1 MHIIQEYKNK
11 CTIDIPSFPSANK
24 VLPRAWGDVV
34 KQMRHTVV
42 HTENVSNLDA
52 RGLSNVLW
60 SLGHL
65 YVQFDDLSVLLKVR
79 E

>member
-42 HTENVSNLDA
+42 HTDDCTDTGILFKCVIVSVGIRD
-52 RGLSNVLW
+52 
-60 SLGHL
+60 
-65 YVQFDDLSVLLKVR
+65 
-79 E
+79 